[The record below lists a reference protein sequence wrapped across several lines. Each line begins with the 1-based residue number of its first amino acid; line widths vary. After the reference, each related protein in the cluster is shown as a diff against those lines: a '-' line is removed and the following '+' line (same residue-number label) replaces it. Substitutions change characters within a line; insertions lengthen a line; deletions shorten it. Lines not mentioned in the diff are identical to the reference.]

1 MTSEFSDSFKKIRDQ
16 VKEFDPYDL
25 LSYITLLGALPG
37 NEIKCVRLETLFKIV
52 ISTRQN
58 KFKNSEFDEEGIKKL
73 LSDLDSLYNWPLL
86 EDFVPTPLFDYPA
99 IWILGKRYSI
109 FSGPQDRAYEYWKE
123 LVSDYFPVRNE
134 FLVKGYD
141 PIEIIEE
148 ILSLETDLVSLIR
161 KHKDDIHKAG
171 DMLIPSSELIELW
184 KCTINEWYQ
193 NSPNQTFYEQHSV
206 RLGRRIDHAH
216 MIEPEPLET
225 IYKFF
230 SVRFVH
236 NAVLTFQHDIFGF
249 LNTLFLKDFKDLKD
263 QKPSLLYDTSCR
275 LLRNLS
281 KLFPIENIL
290 PNFSMGN
297 SGEVDFAVI
306 FDHDKLFLFKILHP
320 NFISDFQKHLDKTI
334 DVFKKINLCASRNK
348 RNFNVRG
355 RPAEELASLK
365 YEIISIILIKSEF
378 SAPNNV
384 SYGNRIPN
392 SIFLPMMFLDFL
404 SISDD
409 IGDGMRFLK
418 FLRLHHEAHDRME
431 IRALGGILDL
441 YAQYVKQNDC
451 LLFSGTAPHLFQ
463 VMPGVWDKYYIK
475 KLKEKPDFQPRFN
488 ENEPDDSWDVDVIA
502 NNIFQVHNSLKRQ
515 TAGIFRLSNGRVIW
529 VLAPNTDTD
538 YNATET
544 SSFNLLMQLIP
555 HRFVKN
561 NIFELFLEKAGVRP
575 DQQIQILLHPTSF
588 IKRRDLEHRYNFL
601 SQISA
606 KHPIIVGTKRSQTG
620 KYLFGLFYS
629 VDHLSDLFEHDRL
642 GAEKTIISTILH
654 RISDLF
660 LQLSYDEIEEF
671 LEQIFLNAKP
681 AFSYTSMHHPLLL
694 STSTVGDYPKTQQ
707 SDTSEIQRQTAEFLN
722 KESVLPGTYDGE
734 IAKKISEKI
743 ADFLQI
749 SLIQK
754 LQLFHVEKILSYS
767 ADVDGNLLQSRTAHQ
782 EQARSDAGFIA
793 EFDPKERYHEE
804 SLKISN
810 QSAAV
815 RFVTELVVKTN
826 PQGDSFLSK
835 EKWLEIQALSEEI
848 SRLVTIRNTIYFKTG
863 SFTIQIYENHAYAI
877 NSHIDTLIQHS
888 KNLDY
893 EIFGGARTT
902 VNWGMDS
909 DEVDDFFNNVDPPF
923 FDEFHVGFQDFLK
936 VLGCCMSMPQIEQK
950 HTIVVNH
957 AKLVP
962 HIQSVW
968 PEISKDAIINGL
980 KLASLTNEDLTGIN
994 IYPTDLRNRKFRSI
1008 VKPIPVFQKHDQTMY
1023 VINSWRINA
1032 SIHRWISDM
1041 EQGHLPFA
1049 PNVGERENIKS
1060 GRLKEKLE
1068 ELRQKAGIRHEKNI
1082 HEIMARKTNYCYSNI
1097 KNAKKSFPEIHDD
1110 FPGEIDNLSIYPDLK
1125 KVIVIE
1131 AKHLYWN
1138 LASQE
1143 IIGEINKYT
1152 KQNGFI
1158 SKFLK
1163 KIQYVKKYL
1172 RVILKHYNIEDDD
1185 GDWQVEGY
1193 FVTATIAFPIPM
1205 PDGIK
1210 SIHLNELENL

>member
-1 MTSEFSDSFKKIRDQ
+1 MTSNFSDPFKQIRDQ

-58 KFKNSEFDEEGIKKL
+58 KFKNSEFDGKRIKKL
-73 LSDLDSLYNWPLL
+73 LSDLDSLSNWPLL

-99 IWILGKRYSI
+99 IWILGKRYNI

-123 LVSDYFPVRNE
+123 LVSDYFPIRKE

-161 KHKDDIHKAG
+161 KYKDDIHKAG
-171 DMLIPSSELIELW
+171 DMLIPSSELIESW
-184 KCTINEWYQ
+184 KYTINEWYQ
-193 NSPNQTFYEQHSV
+193 NSSNQTFYEQHSV
-206 RLGRRIDHAH
+206 RLGRKIDHAH
-216 MIEPEPLET
+216 MIEPELLET
-225 IYKFF
+225 IYRFF

-236 NAVLTFQHDIFGF
+236 NAVPIFQHDIFGF
-249 LNTLFLKDFKDLKD
+249 LNTAFLKDFQDLKN
-263 QKPSLLYDTSCR
+263 QKPSLSYDTSDR
-275 LLRNLS
+275 LLKNLS

-306 FDHDKLFLFKILHP
+306 FDYDKLFLFKILHT

-334 DVFKKINLCASRNK
+334 DVFKKINLHASRNK
-348 RNFNVRG
+348 RNFNIRG
-355 RPAEELASLK
+355 RPAGELASLK

-378 SAPNNV
+378 TVPNNA
-384 SYGNRIPN
+384 SYRHHTPT

-404 SISDD
+404 SMSDD

-418 FLRLHHEAHDRME
+418 FLRRHHEAYCRME
-431 IRALGGILDL
+431 ILTLRGILDL
-441 YAQYVKQNDC
+441 YAQYVQQNDC
-451 LLFSGTAPHLFQ
+451 FLFSGIVPHLFS
-463 VMPGVWDKYYIK
+463 VMPGDWDKYYIK
-475 KLKEKPDFQPRFN
+475 KLKEKPDFQPRFY
-488 ENEPDDSWDVDVIA
+488 ENESDDSWDVDVIEI
-502 NNIFQVHNSLKRQ
+502 NVFQVHNFLKRQ
-515 TAGIFRLSNGRVIW
+515 TAGIFRLNNGRVIW
-529 VLAPNTDTD
+529 VLAPNADTY

-555 HRFVKN
+555 YRFVKS
-561 NIFELFLEKAGVRP
+561 NIFELFLEKIGVRP

-588 IKRRDLEHRYNFL
+588 IKRQGREHRYNFL

-606 KHPIIVGTKRSQTG
+606 EHPIIIRAKRSQTG

-629 VDHLSDLFEHDRL
+629 VDYLSDLFKHDHL
-642 GAEKTIISTILH
+642 GAEKTIIRTILR

-660 LQLSYDEIEEF
+660 LQLPYDEIEEF

-681 AFSYTSMHHPLLL
+681 AFSYPTIHNPLLL
-694 STSTVGDYPKTQQ
+694 STSTIKDYPETQQ
-707 SDTSEIQRQTAEFLN
+707 SDTSEIQRQAAEFLN
-722 KESVLPGTYDGE
+722 KESILPGTYDKE
-734 IAKKISEKI
+734 DAKKIFEKMMN
-743 ADFLQI
+743 FLQT

-754 LQLFHVEKILSYS
+754 LQLFYVGKILPYS
-767 ADVDGNLLQSRTAHQ
+767 ADVDGNLLQSRTLHQ
-782 EQARSDAGFIA
+782 EQARSDAGFVT
-793 EFDPKERYHEE
+793 EFDPKARYHEE

-815 RFVTELVVKTN
+815 RFVTELVIQIN
-826 PQGDSFLSK
+826 PQGDSFLSQ

-848 SRLVTIRNTIYFKTG
+848 SRLVMIRNTIHFDTG

-877 NSHIDTLIQHS
+877 NSHIDGLIQHS

-893 EIFGGARTT
+893 EIFGDARTA
-902 VNWGMDS
+902 VNWGTNS
-909 DEVDDFFNNVDPPF
+909 DEVDDFFNNVDPSF
-923 FDEFHVGFQDFLK
+923 FDEFHIGFQDFLK
-936 VLGCCMSMPQIEQK
+936 VVGCCMYMPQREQK

-957 AKLVP
+957 AKLVS

-968 PEISKDAIINGL
+968 PEINKDAIINGL
-980 KLASLTNEDLTGIN
+980 KLASLTNKDLAGIN
-994 IYPTDLRNRKFRSI
+994 IYPTDLRNRKFRSM
-1008 VKPIPVFQKHDQTMY
+1008 VKPIPVFQKYSQTMY

-1049 PNVGERENIKS
+1049 PNAGERENIKS
-1060 GRLKEKLE
+1060 NKLKEKLG
-1068 ELRQKAGIRHEKNI
+1068 ELRKKAGIRHERKI
-1082 HEIMARKTNYCYSNI
+1082 HEIMMQKTSYCYSNL
-1097 KNAKKSFPEIHDD
+1097 KNTKKPFSEIHDD
-1110 FPGEIDNLSIYPDLK
+1110 FPGEIDNLSIYPDSK

-1131 AKHLYWN
+1131 AKHLYGN

-1143 IIGEINKYT
+1143 ITGEINKYT
-1152 KQNGFI
+1152 KPNGFI
-1158 SKFLK
+1158 PKFSK
-1163 KIQYVKKYL
+1163 KIQYVKKHL
-1172 RVILKHYNIEDDD
+1172 RVILKHYNVEYDDD
-1185 GDWQVEGY
+1185 DWQVEGY
-1193 FVTATIAFPIPM
+1193 FVTATIAFPISM